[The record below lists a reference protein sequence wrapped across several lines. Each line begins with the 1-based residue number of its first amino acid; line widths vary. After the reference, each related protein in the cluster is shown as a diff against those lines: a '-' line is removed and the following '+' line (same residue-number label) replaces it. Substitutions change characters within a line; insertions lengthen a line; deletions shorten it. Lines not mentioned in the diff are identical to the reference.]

1 MIQPTEARFYAS
13 EILAYTDALNLV
25 YHIHA
30 LLHLSLNLWSFGHG
44 HFQSKSL
51 KVLRC
56 NVYNTSLYNK
66 KMGSSLT
73 THPINPHIYE
83 NLYAI

>member
-30 LLHLSLNLWSFGHG
+30 LLQVTAFHYISPTESLASRKYWVRP
-44 HFQSKSL
+44 
-51 KVLRC
+51 VLA
-56 NVYNTSLYNK
+56 K
-66 KMGSSLT
+66 
-73 THPINPHIYE
+73 
-83 NLYAI
+83 

>member
-30 LLHLSLNLWSFGHG
+30 LLQVTAFRTPFDFCVPTIS
-44 HFQSKSL
+44 
-51 KVLRC
+51 V
-56 NVYNTSLYNK
+56 
-66 KMGSSLT
+66 T
-73 THPINPHIYE
+73 TEFMPCQDSEGNDNHILIIHVPASPRLHANQADE
-83 NLYAI
+83 VF